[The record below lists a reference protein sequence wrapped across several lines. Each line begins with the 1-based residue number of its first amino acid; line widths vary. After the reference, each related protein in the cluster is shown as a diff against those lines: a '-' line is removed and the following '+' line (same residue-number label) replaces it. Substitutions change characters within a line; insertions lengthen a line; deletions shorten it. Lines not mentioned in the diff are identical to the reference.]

1 MRIVEQIN
9 SMIEKLENIKTEAI
23 KFQDKGINSA
33 ATKVNK
39 VMMEIKNDTKLV
51 KSEISEARRIA
62 KEQKAQKA

>member
-1 MRIVEQIN
+1 MKIVEQIN

-23 KFQDKGINSA
+23 KFQDKGVNSV

-62 KEQKAQKA
+62 KEQKAQKV